1 MLYALTIT
9 CSHTSTLCYV
19 PYITRLD
26 FMTQTRITASHHS
39 SQCSYSHHHSVSL
52 SPSQCITL
60 TVSGFVESLNLSAA
74 SAVLCAVLESKEALK
89 PDLTP
94 GEKKRVSLTW
104 MARTVTGSMAVL
116 RQGAGLN
123 VKGTMLYN
131 KIGEFTTR
139 P

>member
-1 MLYALTIT
+1 M
-9 CSHTSTLCYV
+9 H
-19 PYITRLD
+19 
-26 FMTQTRITASHHS
+26 ASHI
-39 SQCSYSHHHSVSL
+39 L
-52 SPSQCITL
+52 
-60 TVSGFVESLNLSAA
+60 GFVESLNLSAA
-74 SAVLCAVLESKEALK
+74 SAVLCAVLESKAALK

-116 RQGAGLN
+116 RQAAGLN

>member
-1 MLYALTIT
+1 MLSYEYTVLYPIYCQTGLHDSKKNNSCTALIT
-9 CSHTSTLCYV
+9 V
-19 PYITRLD
+19 
-26 FMTQTRITASHHS
+26 F
-39 SQCSYSHHHSVSL
+39 SL
-52 SPSQCITL
+52 SPLQSIPL
-60 TVSGFVESLNLSAA
+60 TVTGFVESLNLSAA

>member
-1 MLYALTIT
+1 M
-9 CSHTSTLCYV
+9 
-19 PYITRLD
+19 
-26 FMTQTRITASHHS
+26 
-39 SQCSYSHHHSVSL
+39 SYL
-52 SPSQCITL
+52 L
-60 TVSGFVESLNLSAA
+60 NEGFVESLNLSAA
-74 SAVLCAVLESKEALK
+74 SAVLCAVLESREALT

-94 GEKKRVSLTW
+94 DQKKRVTLTW

-123 VKGTMLYN
+123 VHGTMLYN

>member
-1 MLYALTIT
+1 M
-9 CSHTSTLCYV
+9 
-19 PYITRLD
+19 
-26 FMTQTRITASHHS
+26 
-39 SQCSYSHHHSVSL
+39 
-52 SPSQCITL
+52 
-60 TVSGFVESLNLSAA
+60 NLSAA
-74 SAVLCAVLESKEALK
+74 SAVLCAVLESKQALT

-94 GEKKRVSLTW
+94 DQKKRVTLTW

-123 VKGTMLYN
+123 VQGTMLYN